1 MITVYHIT
9 PAINLKS
16 IIQHGLIPQIGS
28 NAQAIGETKPA
39 IYLFPTIEDSD
50 TALGSWLDD
59 LYDDNED
66 LIRLSI
72 TCPNELIHRST
83 VEYELVSYHH
93 IQAKYIT
100 KIEHV

>member
-1 MITVYHIT
+1 MITAYHIT

-16 IIQHGLIPQIGS
+16 IKQHGLIPQIGPDS
-28 NAQAIGETKPA
+28 QALGETKPA

-50 TALGSWLDD
+50 TALGSWLGN

-66 LIRLSI
+66 LIRLTI
-72 TCPNELIHRST
+72 TCPKNLIHNSI
-83 VEYELVSYHH
+83 VEYERVSYHH
-93 IQAKYIT
+93 IPAKYIT

>member
-16 IIQHGLIPQIGS
+16 IEQHGLIPQIGS

-50 TALGSWLDD
+50 TALGSWLGD
-59 LYDDNED
+59 LYDDDKD
-66 LIRLSI
+66 LIRLTI
-72 TCPNELIHRST
+72 TCPKDLIHSST
-83 VEYELVSYHH
+83 VEYERVNYHH
-93 IQAKYIT
+93 IPAKYIN